1 MPALPHGTPNSEL
14 VPPLNRVACSP
25 GTKEFVLEAPPEP
38 RTKFVEVDPG
48 ASQMLM
54 NFMIGSGFM
63 CKRVGYLYGKWVE
76 DAEGQLGV
84 QAREGSHSDLWT
96 PQ

>member
-1 MPALPHGTPNSEL
+1 MILSIRTA
-14 VPPLNRVACSP
+14 PLSLCAPESVAHSP

-38 RTKFVEVDPG
+38 RSKFVEVDPG

-76 DAEGQLGV
+76 DAEGQPGV
-84 QAREGSHSDLWT
+84 QAKEEDRMDA
-96 PQ
+96 

>member
-1 MPALPHGTPNSEL
+1 MCARTARSPCG
-14 VPPLNRVACSP
+14 VPVHRA

-84 QAREGSHSDLWT
+84 QARAV
-96 PQ
+96 PIP

>member
-1 MPALPHGTPNSEL
+1 
-14 VPPLNRVACSP
+14 
-25 GTKEFVLEAPPEP
+25 
-38 RTKFVEVDPG
+38 
-48 ASQMLM
+48 MLM
-54 NFMIGSGFM
+54 NFMIGSDFM

-84 QAREGSHSDLWT
+84 QAREVSHSKIGWT

>member
-1 MPALPHGTPNSEL
+1 M
-14 VPPLNRVACSP
+14 
-25 GTKEFVLEAPPEP
+25 LEAPPEP

-54 NFMIGSGFM
+54 NFMIGSDFM

-84 QAREGSHSDLWT
+84 QAREVSHSKIGWT